1 MENTTNDNFITD
13 EQLLILLD
21 SKEAGKSFP
30 DALTAIGGAAFS
42 HDETQ
47 ILKSLWN
54 MHGDLMR
61 TTQNISPHK
70 ALLTRIIEQSPAIS
84 RGNVTAH
91 TDLGYTEYSAKG
103 TFISLSNNLHS
114 IMQMNWK
121 IAAPIAVVV
130 IAVVVVMSMG
140 GKEAG
145 QLAVN
150 NVEVTEVTAAPTAPT
165 GNDTSAAAAMKAAP
179 APVSGN
185 VNDLVA
191 SLTSEG
197 DLDLALIDGSAEDAA
212 LVTAD
217 NQSVN
222 DFTTAYDETTF

>member
-1 MENTTNDNFITD
+1 
-13 EQLLILLD
+13 
-21 SKEAGKSFP
+21 
-30 DALTAIGGAAFS
+30 
-42 HDETQ
+42 
-47 ILKSLWN
+47 

-121 IAAPIAVVV
+121 IGAPIAVVV
-130 IAVVVVMSMG
+130 IAVALVMSMG
-140 GKEAG
+140 DKERG

-150 NVEVTEVTAAPTAPT
+150 NTEITNATAGEPQPVVM
-165 GNDTSAAAAMKAAP
+165 AMKAAST
-179 APVSGN
+179 PVSEN
-185 VNDLVA
+185 VNDLIA
-191 SLTSEG
+191 SVTSEG
-197 DLDLALIDGSAEDAA
+197 DGDLALIDGSAEDAA

-222 DFTTAYDETTF
+222 DFNTAYDETTF